1 VSFRR
6 ILRASDFA
14 DTKATLCFKKLLMQP
29 RPVLQFGSEG
39 DSIGS
44 SGGNSG
50 TGGKCTP
57 VKGTS
62 SASVGSGG
70 SGREVVV
77 GGGVSKASDKEIAGR
92 CWFCGVCLVL
102 RCVCV
107 VGLSATWR
115 GTSF

>member
-1 VSFRR
+1 MSFRR

-62 SASVGSGG
+62 TAHVGAVSAG

-77 GGGVSKASDKEIAGR
+77 GGAVSKASDKEIAGR
-92 CWFCGVCLVL
+92 CWFCVFAWYCDALFLVL
-102 RCVCV
+102 
-107 VGLSATWR
+107 SIA
-115 GTSF
+115 